1 MDTAP
6 SGQPG
11 PPGPTAA
18 AATPPSRAGRD
29 LTRAI
34 PVGVALGALVI
45 ASIAFHPRGWY
56 IVAAG
61 AVAIGTWEV
70 CKRLRQ
76 AQFRLPLVPL
86 LLGGQTMVWAGFLTG
101 AQGAFAA
108 FAATTVL
115 LLIWRLFLD
124 GRHTAP
130 QNYLRDVSVAVFVL
144 VWIAVP
150 GSLGAMLSD
159 GDADGNFGA
168 QRVVTLILLVV
179 CSDVGGYAAGVLFGK
194 HPMAPAISPKKSWE
208 GFAGSILF
216 AAVAGAL
223 VMVLLFQDSIW
234 KGVLLGVLTVFT
246 ATLGDLVESQV
257 KRDLGIKDMGT
268 MLPGH
273 GGFMDR
279 LDSVLP
285 SAVVVWIVFTYVV
298 PT

>member
-1 MDTAP
+1 MDIAP
-6 SGQPG
+6 SG

-34 PVGVALGALVI
+34 PVGIGLGAMVI
-45 ASIAFHPRGWY
+45 ASIAFNPRAWY
-56 IVAAG
+56 LVAAG

-70 CKRLRQ
+70 FKRLRQ
-76 AQFRLPLVPL
+76 ARFTLPLLPL
-86 LLGGQTMVWAGFLTG
+86 LVGGQAMVWCGFLGGARGS
-101 AQGAFAA
+101 FAA
-108 FAATTVL
+108 FAATTVVVL
-115 LLIWRLFLD
+115 VWRLLMA
-124 GRHTAP
+124 GLTAAP

-144 VWIAVP
+144 VWIAIP

-159 GDADGNFGA
+159 GDYGA
-168 QRVVTLILLVV
+168 QRVVALILLVV

-194 HPMAPAISPKKSWE
+194 HPMAPAVSPKKSWE
-208 GFAGSILF
+208 GFAGSMLF
-216 AAVAGAL
+216 AIVGGAL
-223 VMVLLFQDSIW
+223 VVALLFDDSVW

-246 ATLGDLVESQV
+246 ATLGDLIESQV

-279 LDSVLP
+279 SDSVLP
-285 SAVVVWIVFTYVV
+285 TAVVVWLMFTFIV

>member
-1 MDTAP
+1 VDPAP
-6 SGQPG
+6 QG

-18 AATPPSRAGRD
+18 AAAPPSRAGRD

-34 PVGVALGALVI
+34 PVGVGLGALVI
-45 ASIAFHPRGWY
+45 ASIAFTPRAWY
-56 IVAAG
+56 LVAAA

-70 CKRLRQ
+70 FKRLRQ
-76 AQFRLPLVPL
+76 ARFTLPLFPL
-86 LLGGQTMVWAGFLTG
+86 LAGGQAMVWAGYLNG
-101 AQGAFAA
+101 AEGAFAA
-108 FAATTVL
+108 FAVTGVVVL
-115 LLIWRLFLD
+115 VWRLLMA
-124 GRHTAP
+124 GLTTAP
-130 QNYLRDVSVAVFVL
+130 KNYMRDVSVAVFVL

-150 GSLGAMLSD
+150 GALGAMLSD
-159 GDADGNFGA
+159 GDYGA
-168 QRVVTLILLVV
+168 QRVVALILLVV
-179 CSDVGGYAAGVLFGK
+179 CSDVGGYVAGVLFGK

-216 AAVAGAL
+216 ATVGGAL
-223 VMVLLFQDSIW
+223 VVALLFDDSIW
-234 KGVLLGVLTVFT
+234 KGLLLGVLTVFT

-268 MLPGH
+268 LLPGH

-285 SAVVVWIVFTYVV
+285 TAVVVWVIFTYVV

>member
-6 SGQPG
+6 SGPPG

-18 AATPPSRAGRD
+18 AAAPPSRAGRD

-34 PVGVALGALVI
+34 PVGIGLGVLVV
-45 ASIAFHPRGWY
+45 ASIAFVPRAWY
-56 IVAAG
+56 LVVAG

-70 CKRLRQ
+70 FKRLRQ
-76 AQFRLPLVPL
+76 AQFSLPLLPL
-86 LLGGQTMVWAGFLTG
+86 LVGGQAMVWSGFFVG
-101 AQGAFAA
+101 AQGSFAA
-108 FAATTVL
+108 FAATSVVL
-115 LLIWRLFLD
+115 LVWRLLMA
-124 GRHTAP
+124 GLTTAP
-130 QNYLRDVSVAVFVL
+130 QNYLRDVSVSVFVL

-159 GDADGNFGA
+159 GEHGA
-168 QRVVTLILLVV
+168 QRVVALILLVV
-179 CSDVGGYAAGVLFGK
+179 CSDVGGYVAGVLFGK
-194 HPMAPAISPKKSWE
+194 HPMAPAVSPKKSWE
-208 GFAGSILF
+208 GFAGSLLF
-216 AAVAGAL
+216 TVIGGAL
-223 VMVLLFQDSIW
+223 VVALLFQDDIL

-268 MLPGH
+268 LLPGH

-285 SAVVVWIVFTYVV
+285 TAVVVWIVFTYVV

>member
-1 MDTAP
+1 MDIAP
-6 SGQPG
+6 SG

-18 AATPPSRAGRD
+18 AAAPPSRAGRD
-29 LTRAI
+29 LTRAV
-34 PVGVALGALVI
+34 PVGVGLGALVI
-45 ASIAFHPRGWY
+45 ASIVFNPRAWY
-56 IVAAG
+56 LVAGG

-70 CKRLRQ
+70 FKRLRQ
-76 AQFRLPLVPL
+76 AQFSLPLLPL
-86 LLGGQTMVWAGFLTG
+86 LLGGQAMVWSGFLVG
-101 AQGAFAA
+101 AGGAFAA
-108 FAATTVL
+108 FAATAVL
-115 LLIWRLFLD
+115 VLVWRLLMA
-124 GRHTAP
+124 GLHTAP
-130 QNYLRDVSVAVFVL
+130 QHYLRDVSVAVFVL

-159 GDADGNFGA
+159 GDHGA
-168 QRVVTLILLVV
+168 QRVAALIVLVV
-179 CSDVGGYAAGVLFGK
+179 CSDVGGYAAGVLLGK
-194 HPMAPAISPKKSWE
+194 HPMAPAISPKKTWE

-216 AAVAGAL
+216 ATLGGAL
-223 VMVLLFQDSIW
+223 VVTLLFQDDVW
-234 KGVLLGVLTVFT
+234 KGILLGVLTVFT

-285 SAVVVWIVFTYVV
+285 TAVVVWIIFTYVV

>member
-1 MDTAP
+1 MDIAP
-6 SGQPG
+6 SG

-34 PVGVALGALVI
+34 PVGIGLGAMVI
-45 ASIAFHPRGWY
+45 ASIAFNPRAWY
-56 IVAAG
+56 LVAAG

-70 CKRLRQ
+70 FKRLRQ
-76 AQFRLPLVPL
+76 ARFTLPLLPL
-86 LLGGQTMVWAGFLTG
+86 LVGGQAMVWCGFLGGARGS
-101 AQGAFAA
+101 FAA
-108 FAATTVL
+108 FAATTVVVL
-115 LLIWRLFLD
+115 VWRLLMA
-124 GRHTAP
+124 GLTAAP

-144 VWIAVP
+144 VWIAIP

-159 GDADGNFGA
+159 GDYGA
-168 QRVVTLILLVV
+168 QRVVALILLVV

-194 HPMAPAISPKKSWE
+194 HPMAPAVSPKKSWE
-208 GFAGSILF
+208 GFAGSMLF
-216 AAVAGAL
+216 AIVGGAL
-223 VMVLLFQDSIW
+223 VVALLFDDSVW

-246 ATLGDLVESQV
+246 ATLGDLIESQV

-285 SAVVVWIVFTYVV
+285 TAVVVWIMFTFIV

>member
-1 MDTAP
+1 MDNAP
-6 SGQPG
+6 SG

-18 AATPPSRAGRD
+18 AAAPPSRAGRD

-34 PVGVALGALVI
+34 PVGVGLGALVI
-45 ASIAFHPRGWY
+45 ASIAFNPRAWY
-56 IVAAG
+56 FVAAG
-61 AVAIGTWEV
+61 AVAIGTWEGF
-70 CKRLRQ
+70 KRLRQ
-76 AQFRLPLVPL
+76 ARFQLPLIPL
-86 LLGGQTMVWAGFLTG
+86 MVGGQAIVWSGFVGEAL
-101 AQGAFAA
+101 GAFAA
-108 FAATTVL
+108 FAATSVVVL
-115 LLIWRLFLD
+115 VWRLLMA
-124 GRHTAP
+124 GLHTAP
-130 QNYLRDVSVAVFVL
+130 QNYLRDVSVSMFVL

-159 GDADGNFGA
+159 GDRGA
-168 QRVVTLILLVV
+168 LKVIALILLVV
-179 CSDVGGYAAGVLFGK
+179 CSDIGGYVSGVLFGK

-208 GFAGSILF
+208 GFAGSLVF
-216 AAVAGAL
+216 AMTGGAL
-223 VMVLLFQDSIW
+223 VVALLFQDDIW
-234 KGVLLGVLTVFT
+234 KGILLGVLTVLT

-285 SAVVVWIVFTYVV
+285 SAVAVWIIFTFVV

>member
-6 SGQPG
+6 QG

-18 AATPPSRAGRD
+18 AAAPPSRAGRD

-34 PVGVALGALVI
+34 PVGVGLGALVI
-45 ASIAFHPRGWY
+45 ASIAFTPRAWY
-56 IVAAG
+56 LVAAA

-70 CKRLRQ
+70 YKRLRQ
-76 AQFRLPLVPL
+76 ARFKLPLFPILV
-86 LLGGQTMVWAGFLTG
+86 GGQAMVWAGFLTG
-101 AQGAFAA
+101 AEGAFAA
-108 FAATTVL
+108 FAVTTVVVL
-115 LLIWRLFLD
+115 VWRLLMA
-124 GRHTAP
+124 GLTTAP
-130 QNYLRDVSVAVFVL
+130 KNYMRDVSVAVFVL

-159 GDADGNFGA
+159 GEYGA
-168 QRVVTLILLVV
+168 QRVVALILLVV
-179 CSDVGGYAAGVLFGK
+179 CSDVGGYVAGVMFGK

-208 GFAGSILF
+208 GFGGSILF
-216 AAVAGAL
+216 ATIGGAL
-223 VMVLLFQDSIW
+223 VVALLFGDSVW

-268 MLPGH
+268 LLPGH

-285 SAVVVWIVFTYVV
+285 TAVVAWAIFTYVV

>member
-1 MDTAP
+1 MDNAP
-6 SGQPG
+6 PG

-18 AATPPSRAGRD
+18 AAAPPSRAGRD

-34 PVGVALGALVI
+34 PVGVGLGALVI
-45 ASIAFHPRGWY
+45 ACIAFNPRAWY
-56 IVAAG
+56 FVAAG

-70 CKRLRQ
+70 FKRLRQ
-76 AQFRLPLVPL
+76 ARFQLPLIPL
-86 LLGGQTMVWAGFLTG
+86 LVGGQAIVWSGFVGEAL
-101 AQGAFAA
+101 GAFAA
-108 FAATTVL
+108 FAATSVVVL
-115 LLIWRLFLD
+115 VWRLLMA
-124 GRHTAP
+124 GLHTAP
-130 QNYLRDVSVAVFVL
+130 QNYLRDVSVSMFVL

-150 GSLGAMLSD
+150 GSLGAMLAD
-159 GDADGNFGA
+159 GDRGA
-168 QRVVTLILLVV
+168 LKVLALILLVV
-179 CSDVGGYAAGVLFGK
+179 CSDIGGYVSGVLFGK

-208 GFAGSILF
+208 GFAGSLVF
-216 AAVAGAL
+216 AMIGGAL
-223 VMVLLFQDSIW
+223 VVALFFQDDVW
-234 KGVLLGVLTVFT
+234 KGILLGVLTVLT

-285 SAVVVWIVFTYVV
+285 SAVVVWIIFTFVV

>member
-6 SGQPG
+6 SG

-18 AATPPSRAGRD
+18 AAAPPSRAGRD

-34 PVGVALGALVI
+34 PVGIGLGALVI
-45 ASIAFHPRGWY
+45 ASIAFNPRAWY
-56 IVAAG
+56 LVAAG

-70 CKRLRQ
+70 FKRLRQ
-76 AQFRLPLVPL
+76 AQFTLPLLPL
-86 LLGGQTMVWAGFLTG
+86 LLGGQAMVWSGFAIG
-101 AQGAFAA
+101 PVGAFAA
-108 FAATTVL
+108 FAATAVVVL
-115 LLIWRLFLD
+115 VWRLLM
-124 GRHTAP
+124 GGLETAP
-130 QNYLRDVSVAVFVL
+130 RNYLRDVSVSVFVL

-159 GDADGNFGA
+159 GEFGA
-168 QRVVTLILLVV
+168 QRVIALILLVV
-179 CSDVGGYAAGVLFGK
+179 CSDIGGYVAGVLFGK

-208 GFAGSILF
+208 GFVGSLVLAMIG
-216 AAVAGAL
+216 GAL
-223 VMVLLFQDSIW
+223 VVALLFEDDLW
-234 KGVLLGVLTVFT
+234 KGVLLGVLTVLT

-268 MLPGH
+268 LLPGH

-285 SAVVVWIVFTYVV
+285 SAVVVWIIFTFVV

>member
-6 SGQPG
+6 SGPSG

-18 AATPPSRAGRD
+18 AAAPPSRAGRD

-34 PVGVALGALVI
+34 PVGIGLGVLVV
-45 ASIAFHPRGWY
+45 ASIAFNPRAWY
-56 IVAAG
+56 FVAAA

-70 CKRLRQ
+70 FKRLRQ
-76 AQFRLPLVPL
+76 AKFRLPLTPL
-86 LLGGQTMVWAGFLTG
+86 LVGGQVIVWTAFFLG
-101 AQGAFAA
+101 ARGAFSA
-108 FAATTVL
+108 FAATAVVVL
-115 LLIWRLFLD
+115 VWRLLMD

-130 QNYLRDVSVAVFVL
+130 QNYLRDVSVALFVL
-144 VWIAVP
+144 AWIAVP
-150 GSLGAMLSD
+150 GACGAMLAD
-159 GDADGNFGA
+159 GDSGA
-168 QRVVTLILLVV
+168 QRVAALILLVV
-179 CSDVGGYAAGVLFGK
+179 CSDVGGYVAGVIFGR
-194 HPMAPAISPKKSWE
+194 HPMAPAVSPKKSWE
-208 GFAGSILF
+208 GFAGSMLF
-216 AAVAGAL
+216 AVVGGVL
-223 VMVLLFQDSIW
+223 VVTLLFQDHVL

-285 SAVVVWIVFTYVV
+285 SAVVVWIVFTFVV